1 MKNALKISPP
11 RAGIFSFPL
20 FPGILK
26 TNENRK
32 TRKGSDLMVTSAHY
46 ACERAEREKRI
57 EHINGGDGEEVARF
71 LVDRHHPAGPEIHV
85 VTSNAIIVIYNA
97 FTGKLVTKLV
107 ARPGQIKRYYDAKGL
122 TAPQYLLDIARV
134 HKERGWNY

>member
-32 TRKGSDLMVTSAHY
+32 TKRKGSDLMVTSAHY

-71 LVDRHHPAGPEIHV
+71 LVDRHHPAGPEIH
-85 VTSNAIIVIYNA
+85 
-97 FTGKLVTKLV
+97 
-107 ARPGQIKRYYDAKGL
+107 
-122 TAPQYLLDIARV
+122 LLDIARV

>member
-1 MKNALKISPP
+1 
-11 RAGIFSFPL
+11 
-20 FPGILK
+20 
-26 TNENRK
+26 
-32 TRKGSDLMVTSAHY
+32 MVTSAHY